1 MQTAAECIPCF
12 VRQAAEAVM
21 LCDEAQVPREIIL
34 RRILHE
40 LADADWS
47 GSPPAVAQLL
57 HRIIREETAN
67 ADPYR
72 ALKDRMNRLALA
84 ALPACREIIAK
95 SSDPQEAVVRLAVAG
110 NLLDAGAK
118 VQIQP
123 EDLPGMLATVWDQA
137 LVGDPQELFRAA
149 ASAGRI
155 LYLAD
160 NAGEIVL
167 DRLLIEALPYDKV
180 TVAVR
185 GRPVLN
191 DALLEDASLAG
202 IPDLVPVIDNG
213 SDAPG
218 TVLADCSEVFLEH
231 FHHAELIIAKGQGNY
246 ETLSHVAAPIYF
258 LFTVKCPLVA
268 ARIGSP
274 TGTLIAQRTAACDK
288 VTAIRAC
295 FGAPPEDEFR
305 APRSG
310 DSMSVPPR

>member
-21 LCDEAQVPREIIL
+21 LCGESLVPREVIL

-47 GSPPAVAQLL
+47 GSPPEVSQLL
-57 HRIIREETAN
+57 HRIIREETASL
-67 ADPYR
+67 DPYR
-72 ALKDRMNRLALA
+72 ALKDRMNQLALA
-84 ALPACREIIAK
+84 ALPACRELIAK
-95 SSDPQEAVVRLAVAG
+95 AADPQEAVVRIAVAG

-118 VQIQP
+118 IQIQP
-123 EDLPGMLATVWDQA
+123 EDLPGMLASLWEQPLA
-137 LVGDPQELFRAA
+137 GDPQELFRAA
-149 ASAGRI
+149 AAAERI
-155 LYLAD
+155 LFLTD

-167 DRLLIEALPYDKV
+167 DRLLIEALPYHKV

-191 DALLEDASLAG
+191 DALHEDAILAG

-218 TVLADCSEVFLEH
+218 TVLADCSEAFLEH
-231 FHHAELIIAKGQGNY
+231 FHHADLIIAKGQGNY
-246 ETLSHVAAPIYF
+246 ETLSQVAAPIFF

-268 ARIGSP
+268 AHIGSP
-274 TGTLIAQRTAACDK
+274 TGTLVAKRTTAWAA
-288 VTAIRAC
+288 T
-295 FGAPPEDEFR
+295 
-305 APRSG
+305 
-310 DSMSVPPR
+310 

>member
-21 LCDEAQVPREIIL
+21 LCDETQVPREIIL

-47 GSPPAVAQLL
+47 GSPPEVAQLL

-72 ALKDRMNRLALA
+72 ALKDRMNQLALA
-84 ALPACREIIAK
+84 ALPACREIIKKAEN
-95 SSDPQEAVVRLAVAG
+95 PQAAMVRIAVAG

-118 VQIQP
+118 IQIQP
-123 EDLPGMLATVWDQA
+123 EDLPGMLAGLWEQPLA
-137 LVGDPQELFRAA
+137 GDPQELFRAA
-149 ASAGRI
+149 AAAERI
-155 LYLAD
+155 LYLTD

-167 DRLLIEALPYDKV
+167 DRLLIEALPADKL

-191 DALLEDASLAG
+191 DALHEDAILAG
-202 IPDLVPVIDNG
+202 IAELVPVIDNG

-218 TVLADCSEVFLEH
+218 TVLADCSAEFREC
-231 FHHAELIIAKGQGNY
+231 FRHADLIIAKGQGNY
-246 ETLSHVAAPIYF
+246 ETLSQVAAPIFF

-268 ARIGSP
+268 AHIGSP
-274 TGTLIAQRTAACDK
+274 TGTLIAQRTAAW
-288 VTAIRAC
+288 
-295 FGAPPEDEFR
+295 G
-305 APRSG
+305 G
-310 DSMSVPPR
+310 

>member
-21 LCDEAQVPREIIL
+21 LCDEAQVPREIIF

-47 GSPPAVAQLL
+47 GSPPEVAQLL

-72 ALKDRMNRLALA
+72 ALKDRMNQLALA
-84 ALPACREIIAK
+84 ALPACRELIAK
-95 SSDPQEAVVRLAVAG
+95 AADPQGAVVRLAVAG

-123 EDLPGMLATVWDQA
+123 EDLPGMLATLWDQP

-191 DALLEDASLAG
+191 DALAEDAILAG
-202 IPDLVPVIDNG
+202 ITDLVPVIDNG

-218 TVLADCSEVFLEH
+218 TLLADCSEAFLEH
-231 FHHAELIIAKGQGNY
+231 FHHADLIIAKGQGNY
-246 ETLSHVAAPIYF
+246 ETLSQVAAPIYF

-268 ARIGSP
+268 THIGSP
-274 TGTLIAQRTAACDK
+274 TGTLIARRTAAW
-288 VTAIRAC
+288 
-295 FGAPPEDEFR
+295 G
-305 APRSG
+305 G
-310 DSMSVPPR
+310 